1 MQSNNVAKSICYKSA
16 ASPRAFHKCTTQN
29 GGRCFVDDDVNR
41 VSIAMSYYDSK
52 LMRLRMKFY
61 VELAK
66 KGDLQEAET
75 KYIKLATPCATQP
88 DIWELRINMDKNLFR
103 LYYSENEQ
111 RTPEFIA
118 LAFENKTVSGNN
130 EEIRDAQN
138 DSIKEAQRRY
148 DAYSTSRWGHVDRR
162 CKFCI

>member
-16 ASPRAFHKCTTQN
+16 TSPRAFHKCATQN
-29 GGRCFVDDDVNR
+29 GECCFVDDDVNR
-41 VSIAMSYYDSK
+41 VSIAMTYVDSK
-52 LMRLRMKFY
+52 DLLWNIKVY
-61 VELAK
+61 VDLAK
-66 KGDLQEAET
+66 KGKLQEIEA
-75 KYIKLATPCATQP
+75 KYDKLATPCATQP
-88 DIWELRINMDKNLFR
+88 DIWELRVNTDKDLFR

-118 LAFENKTVSGNN
+118 LAFEKKMISGNS

-148 DAYSTSRWGHVDRR
+148 DAYSTSRWGHVDRG